1 MAESA
6 AGEKD
11 WEELNL
17 EKLVFG
23 DQAGFE
29 ANLRRIENLYEYD
42 DHDQYSDSDGNDF
55 EDENEEED
63 QDDLFFIDDGADMAN
78 AETGESDAMEV
89 DGVSD
94 EKEDDEE
101 NAWSDSDDE
110 KNSISVT
117 TTRAKKLRRTQE
129 EDVLA
134 GHTYVARLRAQFE
147 KIYPRPKWA
156 DSWAEEKGEDEEYDE
171 EAEEDAAVGANIGT
185 LNSILRKTSQYV
197 KRTTKLLPPSTIDIQ
212 RLKDANV
219 ARRSRGGI
227 QGMSFH
233 PLHPL
238 LITGGFDRTLRV
250 YHIDGK
256 TNRFVSLVHFRDLPF
271 RTVQFLPLAGQSLV
285 YAAGRRRYMNR
296 WDIGSGDVEK
306 ILRMYGQ
313 DKFQRSYEYFKI
325 SPSGA
330 MIALQG
336 SSGWVN
342 IVNGHTGQFT
352 RGLRVDGFVA
362 DFAFTRDEKVMI
374 VANHAGDVWEF
385 DLTQKSTHILRR
397 WADTS
402 AVTVTKI
409 GLGGADDRWLAVGT
423 KSGVV
428 TLFDRLTFAAVEPG
442 TNPKPFKEVDNLV
455 TQITDLK
462 FSPDGQVLCVSSKS
476 KKDSLKLVHMPLGS
490 VFSNWPTSGTPLGR
504 VTTTEFSP
512 NGQMLAVGNDVGKV
526 TLWRLNHY

>member
-1 MAESA
+1 MAQT
-6 AGEKD
+6 EKSH
-11 WEELNL
+11 EELAL

-29 ANLRRIENLYEYD
+29 ANLRQIENLYEYD
-42 DHDQYSDSDGNDF
+42 SEDGLSADSNSDSETG
-55 EDENEEED
+55 EHVG
-63 QDDLFFIDDGADMAN
+63 DDDFFIDDGADVVA
-78 AETGESDAMEV
+78 APAHSDAMEV
-89 DGVSD
+89 DAES
-94 EKEDDEE
+94 EPEE
-101 NAWSDSDDE
+101 EAVWKDSDDE
-110 KNSISVT
+110 NNRISVT
-117 TTRAKKLRRTQE
+117 ATRSRKLRHTQE
-129 EDVLA
+129 ETELS
-134 GHTYVARLRAQFE
+134 GSTYEARLRAQFE

-156 DSWAEEKGEDEEYDE
+156 DNWGEEASAEDEYEQ
-171 EAEEDAAVGANIGT
+171 EAAEDAAVGANITT
-185 LNSILRKTSQYV
+185 LHRILHETSQYV
-197 KRTTKLLPPSTIDIQ
+197 KRTTKLLPPTTIDIQ

-256 TNRFVSLVHFRDLPF
+256 SNRFVSLVHFRDLPF

-285 YAAGRRRYMNR
+285 YGAGRRRYMNR

-306 ILRMYGQ
+306 ILRMYGH

-330 MIALQG
+330 VIALLG

-342 IVNGHTGQFT
+342 LVNGHTGQFT
-352 RGLRVDGFVA
+352 RGLRVNGYVA
-362 DFAFTRDEKVMI
+362 DFAFSSDESRLI
-374 VANHAGDVWEF
+374 VANHTGDVWEF
-385 DLTQKSTHILRR
+385 ALAAKGTQVLRR
-397 WADTS
+397 WADSS
-402 AVTVTKI
+402 AVAVTKI
-409 GLGGADDRWLAVGT
+409 ALGGAGDRWLAVGT

-428 TLFDRLTFAAVEPG
+428 NLFDRHTFDTLEPSAS
-442 TNPKPFKEVDNLV
+442 PKPFKEVDNLV

>member
-1 MAESA
+1 MAE
-6 AGEKD
+6 AGLEKD
-11 WEELNL
+11 QEELHL

-23 DQAGFE
+23 DHAGFE
-29 ANLRRIENLYEYD
+29 ANLRQIENLYDYEAYPL
-42 DHDQYSDSDGNDF
+42 SDYETSSETDG
-55 EDENEEED
+55 E
-63 QDDLFFIDDGADMAN
+63 QDFFIDDGADVAN
-78 AETGESDAMEV
+78 VDLADSDAMDV
-89 DGVSD
+89 DAVTAENESED
-94 EKEDDEE
+94 E
-101 NAWSDSDDE
+101 AVWADSDDE

-129 EDVLA
+129 EETLA
-134 GHTYVARLRAQFE
+134 GNTYVARLRAQFE

-156 DSWAEEKGEDEEYDE
+156 DNWAEEKGEDEEYDE
-171 EAEEDAAVGANIGT
+171 EAAEDAAVGANIGT

-197 KRTTKLLPPSTIDIQ
+197 KRTSKLLPPSTIDIQ
-212 RLKDANV
+212 RLKDANF

-285 YAAGRRRYMNR
+285 YAAGRRRYMSR
-296 WDIGSGDVEK
+296 WDIGTGDVEK

-325 SPSGA
+325 SASGA

-362 DFAFTRDEKVMI
+362 DFAFSSDDSVLI

-385 DLTQKSTHILRR
+385 DLTQKGTHVLRR
-397 WADTS
+397 WADPS
-402 AVTVTKI
+402 AVTVTKMAV
-409 GLGGADDRWLAVGT
+409 GGPDDRWIAIGT

-428 TLFDRLTFAAVEPG
+428 TLFDRTTFAAVEPG

-476 KKDSLKLVHMPLGS
+476 KKDSLKLVHMPLGT

>member
-1 MAESA
+1 MAEA
-6 AGEKD
+6 PVEKSI
-11 WEELNL
+11 EELEL

-23 DQAGFE
+23 DLAGFE
-29 ANLRRIENLYEYD
+29 ANLRKIENLYDYVSDEYSEYGSDNSD
-42 DHDQYSDSDGNDF
+42 DEG
-55 EDENEEED
+55 DENE
-63 QDDLFFIDDGADMAN
+63 FFIDDGADMGPIDTDA
-78 AETGESDAMEV
+78 SDAMEV
-89 DGVSD
+89 DGAADESD
-94 EKEDDEE
+94 PDHE
-101 NAWSDSDDE
+101 NVWADSDDE

-117 TTRAKKLRRTQE
+117 ATRARKLRHTQE
-129 EDVLA
+129 ETVLS
-134 GHTYVARLRAQFE
+134 GRTYEARLRAQFE
-147 KIYPRPKWA
+147 KIYPRPQWA
-156 DSWAEEKGEDEEYDE
+156 DNWAQDTNEDDEYDE
-171 EAEEDAAVGANIGT
+171 EAAEDAAVGANIGT
-185 LNSILRKTSQYV
+185 LNSILRHTSQYV
-197 KRTTKLLPPSTIDIQ
+197 KRTTKLLPPTTIDIQ

-256 TNRFVSLVHFRDLPF
+256 SNRFVSLVHFRDLPF

-285 YAAGRRRYMNR
+285 YAAGRRRYMSR

-306 ILRMYGQ
+306 ILRMYGH

-330 MIALQG
+330 AIALLG

-342 IVNGHTGQFT
+342 LVNGHTGQFT
-352 RGLRVDGFVA
+352 RGFRVDGFVA
-362 DFAFTRDEKVMI
+362 DFTFTSDETCLI
-374 VANHAGDVWEF
+374 VANHAGDMWEF
-385 DLTQKSTHILRR
+385 DLSAKRTQILRR
-397 WADTS
+397 WSDPS

-409 GLGGADDRWLAVGT
+409 ALGGAGDRWLAVGT

-428 TLFDRLTFAAVEPG
+428 TLFDRHTFSTVEAG
-442 TNPKPFKEVDNLV
+442 ANPKPFKEVDNLV

-476 KKDSLKLVHMPLGS
+476 KKDSLKLVHMPLGT
-490 VFSNWPTSGTPLGR
+490 VYSNWPTSGTPLGR
-504 VTTTEFSP
+504 VTTTAFSP
-512 NGQMLAVGNDVGKV
+512 NGQMLAVGNDVGKI